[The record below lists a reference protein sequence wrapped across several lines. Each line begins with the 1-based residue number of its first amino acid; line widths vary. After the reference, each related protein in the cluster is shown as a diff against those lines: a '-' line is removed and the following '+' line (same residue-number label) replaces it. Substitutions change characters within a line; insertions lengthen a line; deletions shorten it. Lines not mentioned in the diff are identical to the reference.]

1 MHKGFRGNDNSWSSE
16 GIPEKVCDSIDMKLV
31 DELERFAENCD
42 REKIKLVFVKYPMC
56 YPIVERVSNLNVSDS
71 IIETIADR
79 YSIPVLD
86 YYYSDITKDTTNY
99 YNFGHL
105 NKKGSKLFTN
115 DLCLDLDSL
124 GIFKG
129 I

>member
-1 MHKGFRGNDNSWSSE
+1 MLFNSIEFANFFTIS
-16 GIPEKVCDSIDMKLV
+16 VVNVSIDIQLV
-31 DELERFAENCD
+31 NELERFAESCYND
-42 REKIKLVFVKYPMC
+42 DVRLVFVKYPMC

-71 IIETIADR
+71 IIETIEDR

-99 YNFGHL
+99 YSFGHL